1 MLPEF
6 LFTSYKQYKTD
17 TDKITTWLAETAKK
31 CGYNNN
37 NNSSSSGSN
46 APLDQNGN
54 KPAKLK
60 GRARKLAR
68 DAAAAVEK
76 KGPQSPSSAD
86 ASAGKAKETKQTV
99 PVREFEV
106 MAKHIARSRDKS
118 LKVPRGFVNLM
129 KRCIQTRRGTADWF
143 EKNVPATAEEEVEST
158 DRHLHFANVLQRTLQ
173 TLLPIAELRLGDRSA
188 GMKSGE
194 ETAAAESTKS
204 GLANAFSLLTVD
216 ETVDEDF
223 DPLTSLVSAGSAP
236 APQRVRYV
244 ADTGEEDDGE
254 EWFFAL
260 HLLFF
265 DMHELRILL
274 SVLWSVY
281 KRGQIDLAT
290 VAVTTNTAYDLMRR
304 AVDDFNTEMRIPKD
318 YAGRYRDGDVVE
330 LYYIDAC
337 LRAGLE
343 LKRDN
348 RRSIVDLERWG
359 IVQESFQL
367 PYRLLVTFKRGINEL
382 NSMPVTRPAAL
393 GTYTPGVDRA
403 ELDPEELCEQDGAL
417 LTDFLTTAGPYTLIA
432 DTPNDDELMRGIEGM
447 LPRNKGGKIPLWLV
461 CASQSFLDTHHILMK
476 DADRPLHDLQE
487 FSRKAQSTLKEHFD
501 FVEEYSLSGLRTKK
515 SESYVQD
522 TFKEITEWGLED
534 KLTQIMDQ
542 TMSRDKQ
549 KRGRLGKEPR
559 VWKPNELLKMHP
571 LLCGMLKYSFHLQLQ
586 WEGVRL
592 LNETGIMAVAHLY
605 NALKQCRYLPDD
617 CEWEDM
623 NLLIQMHG
631 PQDIF
636 LGEFPTTME
645 DCTKRLALS
654 QGVSP
659 QTFARN
665 RRRGGN
671 RVIFSKSGGRDL
683 KQASPIASIFRN
695 RFLDHGDVD
704 LSVTS
709 VEVLLGRRLEARRKN
724 LARVK
729 DFLLRQTHKTED
741 RKKTKKIDLG
751 FDEVEWPEKVR
762 GKDGENGREPRSE
775 AARHVSVD
783 GSPEHEALQPVPEQ
797 KDDAKILAAGAGS
810 RAPRDREE
818 DGQDAASTACND
830 DDNDDDEEEEEG
842 EEEDNREPDQSA
854 IVRWQKHRQLSIL
867 DFLTELSEGLNDE
880 DLDLQYDY
888 FALFRRVWRL
898 LEAIQAA
905 TMPILHDMLDE
916 HTASMMATKDGV
928 SMIPGVIML
937 MASDPRN
944 APNLVV
950 LKDWVG
956 ADDRALRIAADVVRD
971 FVQKGG
977 EGSVE
982 AERQDRVLRERR
994 GRVEFD
1000 TETRKALDEIESIRV
1015 VLGAVQIEDGLEDQ
1029 EREIAELARMLGL
1042 GGKATEEEE
1051 EEDDEE

>member
-1 MLPEF
+1 MLPDF

-31 CGYNNN
+31 CGYNNSP
-37 NNSSSSGSN
+37 SSSDPRAPPGLN
-46 APLDQNGN
+46 VPLDQNGN

-68 DAAAAVEK
+68 DAAAAAQK
-76 KGPQSPSSAD
+76 KGPASSASSSPAD
-86 ASAGKAKETKQTV
+86 ASAKETKQTV

-106 MAKHIARSRDKS
+106 MAAHIARSRDKS
-118 LKVPRGFVNLM
+118 LKVPRGFVNLI
-129 KRCIQTRRGTADWF
+129 KRCIKTRRGTADWF

-173 TLLPIAELRLGDRSA
+173 TLLPVEELRVGERSA
-188 GMKSGE
+188 GVKSGE
-194 ETAAAESTKS
+194 ETTAAEPTKI
-204 GLANAFSLLTVD
+204 GLANTFSLLEVD

-236 APQRVRYV
+236 EPQRVRYV

-265 DMHELRILL
+265 DMHELRIFLA
-274 SVLWSVY
+274 VLWSVY

-304 AVDDFNTEMRIPKD
+304 AVDDFNKEMRIPKD
-318 YAGRYRDGDVVE
+318 YAGKFPDGDVVE
-330 LYYIDAC
+330 LYYVDAC

-348 RRSIVDLERWG
+348 SRSIVDFERWG
-359 IVQESFQL
+359 LVQESFQL

-382 NSMPVTRPAAL
+382 NSMPVTRPAEL
-393 GTYTPGVDRA
+393 GIYTAGVDRS

-417 LTDFLTTAGPYTLIA
+417 LTDFLITAGPYTFIA

-476 DADRPLHDLQE
+476 DVDRPLHDLQE
-487 FSRKAQSTLKEHFD
+487 FSREAKRTLQAHFD
-501 FVEEYSLSGLRTKK
+501 FVDEHSLLPELRTKK
-515 SESYVQD
+515 SEGYVHD
-522 TFKEITEWGLED
+522 TFQEITEWGLED
-534 KLTQIMDQ
+534 KMTQIMNQ
-542 TMSRDKQ
+542 FMSRDKQ
-549 KRGRLGKEPR
+549 VRGRRGKEPR

-592 LNETGIMAVAHLY
+592 LNETDIMAVAHLY
-605 NALKQCRYLPDD
+605 NALKQCGYLPDD

-631 PQDIF
+631 PRDIF

-645 DCTKRLALS
+645 DCTKRLALF

-665 RRRGGN
+665 RRRGAN

-695 RFLDHGDVD
+695 RFLDQGDVD

-724 LARVK
+724 MERVK
-729 DFLLRQTHKTED
+729 DFLLRRTHEAEE
-741 RKKTKKIDLG
+741 RKKTNNKKKIDLG
-751 FDEVEWPEKVR
+751 FDDVEWPVKVQ
-762 GKDGENGREPRSE
+762 GQDGENGQEPVSE
-775 AARHVSVD
+775 AARHISVD
-783 GSPEHEALQPVPEQ
+783 GSPESEPPQPVPER
-797 KDDAKILAAGAGS
+797 KDNGNALAADSGKPQDG
-810 RAPRDREE
+810 EE
-818 DGQDAASTACND
+818 GGQDAASTTPN
-830 DDNDDDEEEEEG
+830 EEEEEQ
-842 EEEDNREPDQSA
+842 EEREPDQAA

-867 DFLTELSEGLNDE
+867 DFLTELSEGLNNE
-880 DLDLQYDY
+880 HLDLQYDY

-898 LEAIQAA
+898 LEAIQTA
-905 TMPILHDMLDE
+905 TMPILNELLEE
-916 HTASMMATKDGV
+916 HTAGMMATKEGAT
-928 SMIPGVIML
+928 MIPGIIML
-937 MASDPRN
+937 TASDPRN

-950 LKDWVG
+950 LKNWIG
-956 ADDRALRIAADVVRD
+956 SDDRALRVAADVMRE
-971 FVQKGG
+971 FVQG

-982 AERQDRVLRERR
+982 AQRQDEVLRERR
-994 GRVEFD
+994 ARVEMD
-1000 TETRKALDEIESIRV
+1000 PETRKALDEIERIRV
-1015 VLGAVQIEDGLEDQ
+1015 VLGAVHVEDGGNDP
-1029 EREIAELARMLGL
+1029 EREIAELARMLAL
-1042 GGKATEEEE
+1042 GEEGTD
-1051 EEDDEE
+1051 EEDDDNGEEENE